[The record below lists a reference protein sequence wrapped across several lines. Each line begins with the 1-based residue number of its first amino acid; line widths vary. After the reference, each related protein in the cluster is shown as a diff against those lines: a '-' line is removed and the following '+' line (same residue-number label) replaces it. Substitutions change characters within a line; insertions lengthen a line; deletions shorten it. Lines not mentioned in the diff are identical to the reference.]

1 MHALQAMKIS
11 VSHIVLLVL
20 MLVSAGMA
28 SALRPTISLAD
39 ERTPISLKTM
49 VPAEFG
55 EWREQQNVSA
65 AIVDPTQKEMLD
77 KIYSETLTRTY
88 VNNAGYRIMLSI
100 AYGKNQSDALQ
111 LHKPEVCYPA
121 QGFALLAKQASTL
134 DLSGTQIATTR
145 LQTSLGQRFE
155 PITYWTVVGDRI
167 TTSGINKK
175 LTEMR
180 YALNGRIPDGMLIR
194 MSSIDTNVDRA
205 YAIQGQF
212 AQQMI
217 QAIGPEVRKRF
228 AGDPAPI

>member
-1 MHALQAMKIS
+1 MKIS

>member
-11 VSHIVLLVL
+11 VSHIVLLAL

-65 AIVDPTQKEMLD
+65 AIVDPQQRELLD

-88 VNNAGYRIMLSI
+88 VNSAGYRIMLSI

-134 DLSGTQIATTR
+134 DLSGTQIATIR

-180 YALNGRIPDGMLIR
+180 YALKGRIPDGMLIR
-194 MSSIDTNVDRA
+194 VSSIDTNVEKA

-212 AQQMI
+212 AQQMV

-228 AGDPAPI
+228 AGDPAPL

>member
-1 MHALQAMKIS
+1 MKIS

-49 VPAEFG
+49 VPPEFG

-65 AIVDPTQKEMLD
+65 AIVDPQQRELLD

-88 VNNAGYRIMLSI
+88 VNSAGYRIMLSI

-134 DLSGTQIATTR
+134 DLSGTQIATIR

-180 YALNGRIPDGMLIR
+180 YALKGRIPDGMLIR
-194 MSSIDTNVDRA
+194 VSSIDTNVEKA

-212 AQQMI
+212 AQQMV

-228 AGDPAPI
+228 AGDPAPL